1 MKDRLA
7 DFAELIESA
16 FDAWSRGEEP
26 VMPAAPEV
34 SGPVERA
41 RLARSLAKLAEWPRR
56 AWGLGQRLGLAEP
69 VGRGEAAP
77 LLRAA
82 CRALAAGVAR
92 LEKDPEGA
100 AHAAAEARTA
110 ATAVERMRRE
120 AGKSS
125 PEGAVDS
132 IKQDSFLKA
141 YSSAA
146 DAVERAA
153 VDLAAAAA
161 AVPRG

>member
-7 DFAELIESA
+7 DFADLLEPA

-26 VMPAAPEV
+26 ASPAAPEV
-34 SGPVERA
+34 AGPVERA

-56 AWGLGQRLGLAEP
+56 AWGLGFRLGLAEP
-69 VGRGEAAP
+69 IGRGEAAP
-77 LLRAA
+77 LLRTA

-100 AHAAAEARTA
+100 ARAAAEARTA

-120 AGKSS
+120 AGRSS
-125 PEGAVDS
+125 PAGAVDS